1 MDRALW
7 NLLLLRF
14 RGWLRRLGRSLVTVK
29 GVLVALLCLVFLAP
43 VILAL
48 VFHSMS
54 GATEPSAAEPMEA
67 IRRFAPLALLLVC
80 VLNIVTAAGEQAISF
95 SPAEVNLLF
104 AGPFSRRQLLAYK
117 LVSSFIIV
125 LVIALVITIGLSPF
139 TSRIGAAYVGL
150 VLGMMFLHLV
160 IVSVVLI
167 GSMIGAQAYNR
178 RRRWALGFVVVL
190 VTLML
195 LNVGSGIFLLSP
207 RELLEAVEQTPVL
220 VVVLTP
226 FRWYV
231 NAFTATEYWPDL
243 AQWGLLGLAVDV
255 ALAVVVFALDA
266 HYLETAAN
274 AGEKVY
280 ATLQKVR
287 ATGLAFQARPGKAR
301 FPLPDLPWWGGIG
314 PIAWRQLTTA
324 LRSQGILLGY
334 MFLLAMI
341 LLIPLIG
348 SQKTGAA
355 QSNLASWTIGFMA
368 WISFLLAPMITFD
381 FRGDLDHMDILKTL
395 PLRASRIVLGQLLT
409 PVLIVSLVQWLFM
422 AVLILFGPRLDLLVG
437 AIAFILPLN
446 LLLFGIE
453 NLLFLWY
460 PSPPAAAMAGNYQMM
475 GRNMLLMLAKF
486 LIMGL
491 IGGMAGL
498 IAAPV
503 FILMELVQGPS
514 LLASLTVAWLLI
526 SAFAIGPVPLVALAF
541 RRFDVARDMP
551 P

>member
-7 NLLLLRF
+7 ILLQLRF
-14 RGWLRRLGRSLVTVK
+14 RGWLRRFGRSLFTVK
-29 GVLVALLCLVFLAP
+29 GMLVALLCLLSLAPAFLAF
-43 VILAL
+43 I
-48 VFHSMS
+48 FHWVS
-54 GATEPSAAEPMEA
+54 GVSQPAVAEKMEE
-67 IRRFAPLALLLVC
+67 IKRFAPLALMLLC
-80 VLNIVTAAGEQAISF
+80 LLNIVTAAGEQAISF

-117 LVSSFIIV
+117 LVTSFIIV
-125 LVIALVITIGLSPF
+125 LVIALVITICLSPF
-139 TSRIGAAYVGL
+139 TPRIGAAYVGL

-178 RRRWALGFVVVL
+178 RRRWALGFVAVL
-190 VTLML
+190 VALVL
-195 LNVGSGIFLLSP
+195 LNVGSGIFELSP
-207 RELLEAVEQTPVL
+207 RELLEAAEQTPAL

-231 NAFTATEYWPDL
+231 NASMATQYWPDL
-243 AQWGLLGLAVDV
+243 AQWGLLGLAADA
-255 ALAVVVFALDA
+255 ALVVLVFALDA
-266 HYLETAAN
+266 HYLETAAS
-274 AGEKVY
+274 AGEKIY

-287 ATGLAFQARPGKAR
+287 GTGLAYQARPGKAR
-301 FPLPDLPWWGGIG
+301 FAMPDLPWWGGIG

-324 LRSQGILLGY
+324 LRSQQLLLGY

-348 SQKTGAA
+348 SQKAAA
-355 QSNLASWTIGFMA
+355 QSHLANLTVGAMA
-368 WISFLLAPMITFD
+368 WITFLLAPMITFD
-381 FRGDLDHMDILKTL
+381 FRGDLERMDILKTL
-395 PLRASRIVLGQLLT
+395 PLNASRIVLGQLLT
-409 PVLIVSLVQWLFM
+409 PVLIVSLVQWLFLV
-422 AVLILFGPRLDLLVG
+422 VLIVLGHRLDLLVG
-437 AIAFILPLN
+437 AIPFVLPLN

-460 PSPPAAAMAGNYQMM
+460 PSPPVAAMAGNYQMM

-491 IGGMAGL
+491 IGGITGL
-498 IAAPV
+498 VVALV
-503 FILMELVQGPS
+503 YLLMELMQGPS
-514 LLASLTVAWLLI
+514 LLVSLTVAWLLI
-526 SAFAIGPVPLVALAF
+526 SGFAIGLVPLVALAF